1 MLNSVLLQGITVV
14 SNAATQVV
22 DTAKNVAVQATQVPL
37 AGTIVTPKQD
47 SLSLLDLIMKG
58 GLIMIPMALLSILTI
73 YFFFERLMIIS
84 KASKLD
90 KNFMN
95 SIKDFIHNGNID
107 AAKSLCRNTVSPAAR
122 MIEKG
127 VSRIGKP
134 IKEIEEAMESIG
146 KLELN
151 RLEKNLSVLSLIGRI
166 APIFGF
172 IGTIGGVIKIFYDIS
187 LSDNISI
194 GIISTGL
201 YQKMITSASGLVV
214 GLLAFVGYYIL
225 NAMLDKT
232 INKMETASVEFIDLL
247 QEPTK

>member
-22 DTAKNVAVQATQVPL
+22 DTAKSVAVQAAQAPL
-37 AGTIVTPKQD
+37 AAAVVAPKQD

>member
-1 MLNSVLLQGITVV
+1 MLNSVLLQIV
-14 SNAATQVV
+14 SGAAGAATQVV
-22 DTAKNVAVQATQVPL
+22 DTAKNVAAAAQTALP
-37 AGTIVTPKQD
+37 GTVVVPKQA

-58 GLIMIPMALLSILTI
+58 GYIMIPMGILSILTI
-73 YFFFERLMIIS
+73 YFFFERFMVIS

-107 AAKSLCRNTVSPAAR
+107 AAKSLCRNTTSPAAR
-122 MIEKG
+122 VIEKG
-127 VSRIGKP
+127 ISRIGKP
-134 IKEIEEAMESIG
+134 IKEIEESMESVG

-151 RLEKNLSVLSLIGRI
+151 KLEKNLSVLSLIGRI

-172 IGTIGGVIKIFYDIS
+172 IGTIMGVIKIFYDIS
-187 LSDNISI
+187 LIDNISI
-194 GIISTGL
+194 GVISTGL
-201 YQKMITSASGLVV
+201 YQKMITSASGLVI
-214 GLLAFVGYYIL
+214 GLLAFIGFYIL

-232 INKMETASVEFIDLL
+232 VNKIETASVEFMDLL